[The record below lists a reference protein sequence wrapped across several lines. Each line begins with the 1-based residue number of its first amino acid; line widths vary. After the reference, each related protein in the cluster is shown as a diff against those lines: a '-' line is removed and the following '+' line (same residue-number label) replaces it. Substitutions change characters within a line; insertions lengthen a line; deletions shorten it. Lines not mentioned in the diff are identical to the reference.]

1 MPTRVSLIPY
11 TGHWQMNSSGP
22 AGGSGHTH
30 HRKSCEC
37 EVPPPP
43 RDCRIGPAGSKS
55 PRGLQLMAVR
65 PSENFTLI
73 GKSSGS
79 LRLRLSISGVGSSSR
94 PGVPGR
100 MRRARKNSNP
110 LA

>member
-1 MPTRVSLIPY
+1 MPIRVSPIPY

-22 AGGSGHTH
+22 AGGSGHTTTERAESASCRR
-30 HRKSCEC
+30 HRA
-37 EVPPPP
+37 
-43 RDCRIGPAGSKS
+43 IAGSALWVQS
-55 PRGLQLMAVR
+55 HHVGFPLMALR
-65 PSENFTLI
+65 PSENCKLI
-73 GKSSGS
+73 VKSSGS
-79 LRLRLSISGVGSSSR
+79 LRLRLSISGVGSLSR